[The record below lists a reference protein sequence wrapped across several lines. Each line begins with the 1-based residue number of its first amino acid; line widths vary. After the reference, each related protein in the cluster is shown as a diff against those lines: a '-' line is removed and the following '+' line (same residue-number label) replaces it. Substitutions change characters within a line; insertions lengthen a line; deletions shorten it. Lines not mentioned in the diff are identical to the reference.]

1 MALLKY
7 LRLGPKARTLRA
19 LEIIELH
26 GTWLSDWKCLT
37 SSLVKGH
44 FIRKWWDYLLMEEI
58 LINSLPLWVF
68 PPPLCFATLHIYVY
82 GNTSKEN
89 SFMLTCRKL
98 KQSRLTR
105 PYLGTWKIKTAFS
118 KYKFWNIVSI
128 SPCPTTMPVKRVERE
143 VENRKG
149 RRCSP

>member
-1 MALLKY
+1 MAVRLKVSNFFTCERP
-7 LRLGPKARTLRA
+7 LHQKMMRLPS
-19 LEIIELH
+19 H
-26 GTWLSDWKCLT
+26 GGDFNKFFAIVGFS
-37 SSLVKGH
+37 
-44 FIRKWWDYLLMEEI
+44 
-58 LINSLPLWVF
+58 
-68 PPPLCFATLHIYVY
+68 PPLCFATLHIYVY